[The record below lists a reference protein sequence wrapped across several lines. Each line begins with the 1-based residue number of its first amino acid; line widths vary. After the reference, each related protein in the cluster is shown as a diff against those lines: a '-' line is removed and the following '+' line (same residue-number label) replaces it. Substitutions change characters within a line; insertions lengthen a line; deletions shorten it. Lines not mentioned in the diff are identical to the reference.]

1 MKMGIGHGL
10 RVCLCLLVLQ
20 TVGRSQSQQPAASEV
35 QRAYEAL
42 RFEEAAKLGRAALAQ
57 PNSYTPAE
65 LVQLHLVMA
74 YLEFIAERKT
84 ESRQHFESAL
94 SIQPDLKLDSLL
106 VSPTIVR
113 YFEHVKNEFRVGLT
127 SRTASTKYV
136 LVEDQ
141 RFNALKRSLLL
152 PGWGQRHLQQRQR
165 GLLYTLGFIAALG
178 AGLTFH
184 VLQEQAHDEYL
195 RATDPDDVAAK
206 FDVYNQ
212 HYRMRNLSFAVAGS
226 VWAVNV
232 LDILLISPAA
242 GGTGVSQSPV
252 GLSFGVNLHFGK

>member
-1 MKMGIGHGL
+1 MLRIGHGL

-20 TVGRSQSQQPAASEV
+20 TIGRSQSQQPAASEV

-42 RFEEAAKLGRAALAQ
+42 RFDEAAKLGRAALAH
-57 PNSYTPAE
+57 PNSYTPPE

-74 YLEFIAERKT
+74 YLEFISERKT
-84 ESRQHFESAL
+84 ESRRHFESAL

-165 GLLYTLGFIAALG
+165 GLFYSLSFIAALG

-184 VLQEQAHDEYL
+184 MLQEQAYDDYL
-195 RATDPDDVAAK
+195 QATDPDDIASK
-206 FDVYNQ
+206 YDIYNQ
-212 HYRMRNLSFAVAGS
+212 RYRVRNLSFAIAGS
-226 VWAVNV
+226 IWAINV
-232 LDILLISPAA
+232 IDILLISPTVS
-242 GGTGVSQSPV
+242 GTGHSQSQA
-252 GLSFGVNLHFGK
+252 GLSFGVEFQFRH